1 MVNANTRRFFV
12 SDNPA
17 IFIRLFLL
25 TNQRQG
31 EVESASFSF
40 FREEIQLL
48 SRRLLADPAYSR
60 SLRRKC
66 IFDHAVSLFL
76 GLTISD
82 RVFSGIRSS
91 EIYILMFFQFSHI
104 MKKGRTYGMILF
116 LSSNIHYMGNHG
128 TEYCH
133 IQGMSGNIIFQASQ
147 ILIKINLLI
156 QMSVVADNHIRNR
169 LDPALFSGLQNAIQ
183 LFFDR
188 TDRLDLEPFKFQ
200 ILLRHGR

>member
-1 MVNANTRRFFV
+1 
-12 SDNPA
+12 
-17 IFIRLFLL
+17 
-25 TNQRQG
+25 
-31 EVESASFSF
+31 
-40 FREEIQLL
+40 
-48 SRRLLADPAYSR
+48 
-60 SLRRKC
+60 
-66 IFDHAVSLFL
+66 
-76 GLTISD
+76 
-82 RVFSGIRSS
+82 
-91 EIYILMFFQFSHI
+91 